1 MALPSLL
8 KVALVVAV
16 SVACAVTGES
26 NITQSVATSSSTTP
40 LPSPLPPAE
49 VGGSSPV
56 TKPAQRP
63 GGRPPQSYFERLP
76 LESRPFGQLEG
87 FSPRQGPPLRTCH
100 RPAVCQ
106 PLRYG
111 AGHSYGSAC
120 LGTALR
126 FASTSL
132 NLTGFSSQE
141 SLKVLQLRRRDMARQ
156 GALVALFATMC
167 LVVIV

>member
-1 MALPSLL
+1 MSPPSLL
-8 KVALVVAV
+8 KVTLVVVLSA
-16 SVACAVTGES
+16 ATAVTGES
-26 NITQSVATSSSTTP
+26 DVIQPATTSPSTTP
-40 LPSPLPPAE
+40 SLPSSEAGESSSGPGPGTDRPPVAAE
-49 VGGSSPV
+49 
-56 TKPAQRP
+56 PASRSD
-63 GGRPPQSYFERLP
+63 GRPPQSFFERLP
-76 LESRPFGQLEG
+76 LEGRPFGQLEG

-111 AGHSYGSAC
+111 AGHSGYGSAC

-141 SLKVLQLRRRDMARQ
+141 SLKVLL
-156 GALVALFATMC
+156 GEH
-167 LVVIV
+167 